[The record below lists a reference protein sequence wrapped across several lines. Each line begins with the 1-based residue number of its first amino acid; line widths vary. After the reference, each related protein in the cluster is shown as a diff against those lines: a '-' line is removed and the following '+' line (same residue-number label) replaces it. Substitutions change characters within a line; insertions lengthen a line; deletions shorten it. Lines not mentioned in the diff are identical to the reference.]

1 MEPHWAVL
9 TGDVVGSSRLNP
21 DERQQLPDRLR
32 SAAQRVRAHY
42 QDAIPYPLDL
52 HRGDSWQLALDQPGL
67 SPRVGLMLR
76 ALIRAAFES
85 TRLDTRISIGLGTV
99 SFLPPDGLEAADGE
113 AFRLSGEG
121 LDRLGDD
128 TRMGIRF
135 APAVDPDLA
144 QAVDVILA
152 LIDIQARAWT
162 QRQAEAVAGA
172 LVGLT
177 QERIG
182 REWVRRPVTQQ
193 AIAQH
198 LARAGWDPIERSLE
212 FTERLIPKMLMGGEN

>member
-1 MEPHWAVL
+1 MTPNWAVL
-9 TGDVVGSSRLNP
+9 TGDVVGSSKLAS

-32 SAAQRVRAHY
+32 SASQRVIAY
-42 QDAIPYPLDL
+42 FQDVIPFPLDL
-52 HRGDSWQLALDQPGL
+52 HRGDSWQMALNQPELA
-67 SPRVGLMLR
+67 PRVALMLR
-76 ALIRAAFES
+76 GLIRASTES
-85 TRLDTRISIGLGTV
+85 TRLDTRISIGVGPV
-99 SFLPPDGLEAADGE
+99 AFIPPEGLEAADGE

-135 APAVDPDLA
+135 APPADPDLGE
-144 QAVDVILA
+144 AVDVGLA
-152 LIDIQARAWT
+152 LIDIQARGWT

-182 REWVRRPVTQQ
+182 REWVRHPVTQQ

-198 LARAGWDPIERSLE
+198 LDRAGWDPIQRSLE
-212 FTERLIPKMLMGGEN
+212 FFEHLVPQILRGDEN